1 MALRLNTSAEPV
13 WVTDEQ
19 LAAIEPSIV
28 APDPDAAYLLRPLG
42 KSDAQRIRQP
52 FVTMRFDPRSHQK
65 VEADLTPEQSEA
77 LSAEIIDHILV
88 DWRGY
93 VQDDGAPLPCSREH
107 KLLLAERDSLRH
119 GKIFTSTN
127 SASGN
132 ELLVYAQGENGAATY
147 LTRAATNG
155 LGTGAGLG
163 SQGAVA
169 LSRNG
174 GYLFVVN
181 AASNTVWRSFHWPAS
196 RRQRWGERNW
206 SHSRR

>member
-93 VQDDGAPLPCSREH
+93 VQDDGSPLPCSREH
-107 KLLLAERDSLRH
+107 KLLLAERDSLRV
-119 GKIFTSTN
+119 KALFQLARSVQEQRAEDRA
-127 SASGN
+127 ASFRRAESVGG
-132 ELLVYAQGENGAATY
+132 VGGAA
-147 LTRAATNG
+147 RADDPV
-155 LGTGAGLG
+155 LPD
-163 SQGAVA
+163 S
-169 LSRNG
+169 
-174 GYLFVVN
+174 
-181 AASNTVWRSFHWPAS
+181 AA
-196 RRQRWGERNW
+196 
-206 SHSRR
+206 